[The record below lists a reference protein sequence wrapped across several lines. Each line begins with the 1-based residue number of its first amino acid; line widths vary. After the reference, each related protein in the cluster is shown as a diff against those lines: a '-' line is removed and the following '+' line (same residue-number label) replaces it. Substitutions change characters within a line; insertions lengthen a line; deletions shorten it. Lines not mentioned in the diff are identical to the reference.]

1 MKFRKSLGSIPFDKG
16 SAERQSQVAMFAWK
30 ILGGREPATAFLNF
44 HDEKLGGRPIDLA
57 IESEAGLQAVME
69 AIVARKYPA

>member
-1 MKFRKSLGSIPFDKG
+1 MKFRKNIGSIAFDRG
-16 SAERQSQVAMFAWK
+16 SAERQSKAAMFAWK
-30 ILGGREPATAFLNF
+30 ILGGREAATAFLNF

-69 AIVARKYPA
+69 AIVSRQYPS